1 LSNQSALE
9 DSAKWHCLA
18 SDAFV
23 GEIKPSRKSKVYL
36 LAVLIVTMF
45 MILLP
50 LAYLAFIVAIG
61 FLTYYHAINDTGML
75 AYGSGRGK
83 VLVLGAYLAP
93 IVSGVIL
100 VLFMIKPLFAR
111 PLHHVRI
118 RSLTPQG
125 EPNIFAVV
133 KRLCELIGAPQ
144 PRQIA
149 VDYQFNASASF
160 RRGFRSMLGSDL
172 VLTIGVPLAAVLSIQ
187 QFVGILAH
195 EFGHFS
201 QGTGMR
207 LSYIIRSINA
217 WFARVVYERDAWD
230 EWLANTA
237 SNVDFRIG
245 WVLVLSMVFVWM
257 SRRILWVLMMLGH
270 AVSGFLLRQMEYD
283 ADRYEARV
291 VGSKT
296 FESTAIRL
304 QIFQMSYQMA
314 QMKLLQFLRKGV
326 YPDDLSRLME
336 ILHGRLS
343 PEVLQK
349 IESAMEQAKT
359 GYFDTHPSDKDRI
372 ANVQREETPGVF
384 QADGLARMLFC
395 HFDAIARNVTW
406 DLHCRLAGPRI
417 KPSDVKPVEKLLDQ
431 F

>member
-1 LSNQSALE
+1 
-9 DSAKWHCLA
+9 
-18 SDAFV
+18 
-23 GEIKPSRKSKVYL
+23 
-36 LAVLIVTMF
+36 
-45 MILLP
+45 
-50 LAYLAFIVAIG
+50 
-61 FLTYYHAINDTGML
+61 
-75 AYGSGRGK
+75 
-83 VLVLGAYLAP
+83 
-93 IVSGVIL
+93 
-100 VLFMIKPLFAR
+100 
-111 PLHHVRI
+111 
-118 RSLTPQG
+118 
-125 EPNIFAVV
+125 
-133 KRLCELIGAPQ
+133 
-144 PRQIA
+144 
-149 VDYQFNASASF
+149 
-160 RRGFRSMLGSDL
+160 MLGSDL

-395 HFDAIARNVTW
+395 HFEY
-406 DLHCRLAGPRI
+406 LAMVVFGFYR
-417 KPSDVKPVEKLLDQ
+417 
-431 F
+431 